1 MDRCST
7 DASRVAPTLHH
18 YNTNTLN
25 YTSTH
30 FNYTPQH
37 MFRQTKRRT
46 AGRRNFEPVA
56 YAELSAALYPS
67 RLSFYDAPPLEEIT
81 LEEFET
87 WAIDRLKILIEIE
100 SCLARSK
107 LFRDTE
113 AVVKPLLVKFLP
125 LAAASGSAAEAAQV
139 AERRK
144 DYYSHYTLRL
154 VFCRTEELRRKFVRN
169 ETTLFKIRYNMLQ
182 PREQQDFV
190 RLNSAK
196 LQWEYISNDEKLARV
211 DDLVAALGATIKTV
225 LTLESAGDA
234 NFNMTAE
241 QLRLHIRAKE
251 SFIRLPFEKVPGLV
265 SLRQVYLSRGY
276 AYIPSTL
283 QVSLL
288 AVVFTDSLSHALMK
302 TFQALPRLEEDDRLL
317 PLLNNLSR
325 NFANIQY
332 DNFGDNANAS
342 DITAMSIS
350 TPQINKHFPLCATHL
365 MRSLKHNS
373 HLKYDGRQQLGL
385 FLKGIGLNVDEAL
398 KFWAYEF
405 TKSSK
410 MNMDTFNKEYKYNV
424 RHIYGLE
431 GGRINYKP
439 YDCNTI
445 LLRKRPQK
453 GEYHGCPY
461 RDLPLDLLVSN
472 LNDMGIT
479 DQHLINGI
487 VEDVNKQDY
496 TVACTRVF
504 EITHKLQMERA
515 AKPENLHITHP
526 NLYFDRS
533 RQLEKS
539 DKPAATA

>member
-1 MDRCST
+1 
-7 DASRVAPTLHH
+7 
-18 YNTNTLN
+18 
-25 YTSTH
+25 
-30 FNYTPQH
+30 
-37 MFRQTKRRT
+37 MFRQTKRRI
-46 AGRRNFEPVA
+46 AGRRNFESVAA
-56 YAELSAALYPS
+56 YAEGKSLYPS

-107 LFRDTE
+107 SLKETE
-113 AVVKPLLVKFLP
+113 AVVKPLLLKYLP
-125 LAAASGSAAEAAQV
+125 LTSPSASTSDSHIL

-154 VFCRTEELRRKFVRN
+154 VFCRTEELRRKFIKN
-169 ETTLFKIRYNMLQ
+169 ESMLFKIRYNMLQ
-182 PREQQDFV
+182 PKEQQEFV
-190 RLNSAK
+190 KLNSNK
-196 LQWEYISNDEKLARV
+196 LLWQYISQDEKLDIA
-211 DDLVAALGATIKTV
+211 DDLYAASSATIRTV
-225 LTLESAGDA
+225 MSMDNAGDV
-234 NFNMTAE
+234 NFNITPD
-241 QLRLHIRAKE
+241 QLKQHIRTKE
-251 SFIRLPFEKVPGLV
+251 SFIKLPFEKVPNLV
-265 SLRQVYLSRGY
+265 SLRQVYLSKGY

-288 AVVFTDSLSHALMK
+288 TVVFTDLLSRALMK

-332 DNFGDNANAS
+332 DSFGDGADAS
-342 DITAMSIS
+342 DINAMSIS

-365 MRSLKHNS
+365 MKSVKHDS

-398 KFWAYEF
+398 KFWSYEF

-439 YDCNTI
+439 WDCNTI
-445 LLRKRPQK
+445 LLRKRPQR

-461 RDLPLDLLVSN
+461 RDLQMELLVST

-479 DQHLINGI
+479 DQHDINGV
-487 VEDVNKQDY
+487 VEDVNKQQY

-504 EITHKLQMERA
+504 EITHKQQMEKA
-515 AKPENLHITHP
+515 SKPENLHITHP

-533 RQLEKS
+533 RQLEKN
-539 DKPAATA
+539 DAKATAA